1 MDMDAF
7 IPATYI
13 KNEVQ
18 KLDIYKR
25 IADIESEEEL
35 MDMQEELLDR
45 YGDLPHAVN
54 NLLNIALIKSKC
66 NKVYIQGL
74 VHKDY
79 DVKLIMYPKAKLNVG
94 RIPDLVKKFPNSLK
108 FYAQSNPYFTY
119 KLPKPPRGKADTIAI
134 FESLMKLLEE
144 FKTLL

>member
-1 MDMDAF
+1 
-7 IPATYI
+7 
-13 KNEVQ
+13 
-18 KLDIYKR
+18 
-25 IADIESEEEL
+25 

-79 DVKLIMYPKAKLNVG
+79 DVKLIMYQRP
-94 RIPDLVKKFPNSLK
+94 S
-108 FYAQSNPYFTY
+108 
-119 KLPKPPRGKADTIAI
+119 
-134 FESLMKLLEE
+134 
-144 FKTLL
+144 